1 MKTLEYLR
9 IQRESSAWTRR
20 NPGNM
25 ALVRDT
31 ITEFC
36 KYIPQRSFVLE
47 IGSGDGYALD
57 VLRAKG
63 YQRIVGC
70 DLSVTKLSVAAS
82 LRHDVVL
89 QDLHSLGFRDGV
101 FDAVY
106 CAHTLEHSYDG
117 YKAVEETFRTLRPGG
132 LVFVIVPDHASVYG
146 DTFVERQR
154 VAPIEH
160 RSLTLFEDI
169 LYRRKGIR
177 TPTARNQFPFTM
189 KLLMAVLI
197 GAGFEVQ
204 FAARISRNGPELWAI
219 GTKPESIG
227 THVNPILERPI
238 SKLSRV
244 HMLYLKVAKRGRSF
258 MKRLYHL

>member
-9 IQRESSAWTRR
+9 IQRESSAWTRG

-25 ALVRDT
+25 ALVRDALT
-31 ITEFC
+31 QFC
-36 KYIPQRSFVLE
+36 KHVPQTNCVLE

-70 DLSVTKLSVAAS
+70 DLSVEKLSVAAS
-82 LRHDVVL
+82 LRHDVAL

-146 DTFVERQR
+146 DTFVERQ
-154 VAPIEH
+154 VVSPIEH

-177 TPTARNQFPFTM
+177 APTARNQFPFTM

-197 GAGFEVQ
+197 EAGFEVQ

-219 GTKPESIG
+219 GTKPESAE
-227 THVNPILERPI
+227 THVNPILERRI
-238 SKLSRV
+238 SHLSRV
-244 HMLYLKVAKRGRSF
+244 RTLYLELAKRGKSF
-258 MKRLYHL
+258 LKHLFHL